1 GALELAERR
10 QTGNT
15 HTGIRPLGDVTGRA
29 CWEREK
35 GSGSRPGGEESPA
48 GRNRR
53 VGDGDP
59 RVRCDG
65 ERVVSSAAWFEPET
79 VDLTLS
85 SDNEEVAYGS
95 TAVETVPTMSAT
107 SQDAV
112 LHVDAGSN
120 VGASTAAV
128 PAVAATVAAS
138 ALIAAR
144 DGGVAEAPRCCGRK
158 DVDGGASVQGGVG
171 VDRRGTS
178 PRQQQAAQEGP
189 MLNASFPPE
198 QGGGPRG
205 AQLESQVRWGEA
217 KAAADGGGGPAA
229 AAAAALPADVMQDGR
244 GGAGGGEGG
253 RGGEDDIMY
262 GDEYDMMYSSAD
274 GWGNGGSAAAMAS
287 GSPPLPLRQCGQRK
301 DQGGLSDPRIRQ
313 TEQQPGL
320 EDDVVLQKPSH
331 HPPPHPPHHH
341 QHHQHHQHH
350 HHQQQQHHHHQQQQ
364 QQSPPA
370 TLTQQPPH
378 PPPPQQ
384 QFLARFC
391 AAWIYASMATVGVS
405 LLERQR
411 RYGEAVALLR
421 QLLQGRCCP
430 GRRGEWWMRMSLD
443 LQHLGREEEALQ
455 VAEAALTDPWV
466 RHGDRLALQR
476 RVLRLGKPP
485 RRWRRPP
492 WAASA
497 QAEPR
502 EVVVSATMIKGA
514 AGGPLT
520 FLPLPSPS
528 PPPLLPFSPS
538 LLLSRSDVLL
548 SHITL
553 RRSFRLQSSHSSCP
567 SQ

>member
-217 KAAADGGGGPAA
+217 KAAADGGGATGVPRTACVEEL
-229 AAAAALPADVMQDGR
+229 ALLHYGSP
-244 GGAGGGEGG
+244 AGGGWRGVHSEGG
-253 RGGEDDIMY
+253 VWTTLWALLCWDVLFMDVPEVFRSPFQTAPLDLDTDAFLPARREAVDARLQLIASGGAPDLIRAVWSRRVGTWCRGVNWERLTLDDLLQIAGCVGGLGLSVVCRLLCEDAGGWRGGMPDLLLWRPER
-262 GDEYDMMYSSAD
+262 GDAMVSEVKGPRDRLSDQQRA
-274 GWGNGGSAAAMAS
+274 WLAALSAAGVRAEVLRVVEAPPP
-287 GSPPLPLRQCGQRK
+287 PPLPPPPRPCAECRPAEDGGTQQGTVTTSARSCTAGGKARRRRGAHVCGRRAMAVPIVCEGTEGVT
-301 DQGGLSDPRIRQ
+301 GGCTTDGTGEGAVVAAASVAV
-313 TEQQPGL
+313 EAHSGM
-320 EDDVVLQKPSH
+320 EDDRVVINDDDDDGSGGGGEED
-331 HPPPHPPHHH
+331 
-341 QHHQHHQHH
+341 
-350 HHQQQQHHHHQQQQ
+350 QQQ
-364 QQSPPA
+364 
-370 TLTQQPPH
+370 
-378 PPPPQQ
+378 
-384 QFLARFC
+384 
-391 AAWIYASMATVGVS
+391 
-405 LLERQR
+405 
-411 RYGEAVALLR
+411 
-421 QLLQGRCCP
+421 LQ
-430 GRRGEWWMRMSLD
+430 
-443 LQHLGREEEALQ
+443 
-455 VAEAALTDPWV
+455 
-466 RHGDRLALQR
+466 
-476 RVLRLGKPP
+476 
-485 RRWRRPP
+485 
-492 WAASA
+492 
-497 QAEPR
+497 
-502 EVVVSATMIKGA
+502 
-514 AGGPLT
+514 
-520 FLPLPSPS
+520 
-528 PPPLLPFSPS
+528 
-538 LLLSRSDVLL
+538 
-548 SHITL
+548 
-553 RRSFRLQSSHSSCP
+553 
-567 SQ
+567 